1 MNRIVPTFDL
11 AKWPLAFL
19 AFCVGQLCAQDL
31 VHPTEAP
38 PWGAAFLAG
47 RATGD
52 SSQAYGNDSGVEFTW
67 QFLRDH
73 WVQGRLRASLLSVS
87 RGAGAPDGLHVTPQQ
102 AKFLVVSC
110 DWIFRPAKA
119 HGPYF
124 LLGAGGN
131 YHQADKYYVN
141 ATDTVTGTG
150 PALAW
155 GVGWL
160 IQNQVEIECRQD
172 ILVVDFG
179 LDARTSRDAVC
190 TSLVLR
196 KRF

>member
-1 MNRIVPTFDL
+1 MKFRYL
-11 AKWPLAFL
+11 LFL
-19 AFCVGQLCAQDL
+19 FSLCAGQLCAQEQG
-31 VHPTEAP
+31 PRPEAP
-38 PWGAAFLAG
+38 PWGGAVLAG

-52 SSQAYGNDSGVEFTW
+52 ASRSYGNDYGVEFTW

-73 WVQGRLRASLLSVS
+73 WVQGRLRGSLINVN
-87 RGAGAPDGLHVTPQQ
+87 RGAGAPDGLYFTPQQ

-110 DWIFRPAKA
+110 DWIFRPTKA
-119 HGPYF
+119 HGPYL

-141 ATDTVTGTG
+141 TTDSATGTG
-150 PALAW
+150 LALAW
-155 GVGWL
+155 GAGWL
-160 IQNQVEIECRQD
+160 VGNQVEIEFRQD
-172 ILVVDFG
+172 LLVVDFG
-179 LDARTSRDAVC
+179 IDSRTSRDAVC